1 MTRLLSADWARLVR
15 SPLFWVGG
23 AFMALYGAWNVVE
36 GYNLNTY
43 YGDDYGPEHFLFD
56 FLIMLILAQ
65 SIVTVNFIYAEHR
78 DGTLRN
84 KLCVGHT
91 RAAVYMSH
99 LLTQYLVALI
109 YSALYL
115 VVLLGLGL
123 PVLGWEG
130 ASWEVILE
138 GLFCAMWVELSVT
151 ALFATLALLT
161 TNKRVIAAGLMGAL
175 MLLTVCSWMDSQLSI
190 PEYTRD
196 YGVAFDTLEDGTV
209 RRYFIDE
216 NGDEVDPEHME
227 PIPDPNY
234 VRGPLRGL
242 YRLVLDVTP
251 TGQALQLAGTAVM
264 ESPLW
269 VLGVSAAGLAL
280 LAAAGGIMG
289 FWRMDID

>member
-1 MTRLLSADWARLVR
+1 MTRLLSADWARLIR

-23 AFMALYGAWNVVE
+23 ASMAFYGLWNVVE

-56 FLIMLILAQ
+56 FLILLILAQ

-78 DGTLRN
+78 DGAIRN
-84 KLCVGHT
+84 KLCVGHS

-99 LLTQYLVALI
+99 LLTQYLTALI

-115 VVLLGLGL
+115 AVLLGLGIT
-123 PVLGWEG
+123 VLGG
-130 ASWEVILE
+130 IRASWEAVLW

-151 ALFATLALLT
+151 ALFVTLALLT
-161 TNKRVIAAGLMGAL
+161 PNKRVIAAGLMGAL
-175 MLLTVCSWMDSQLSI
+175 LLLAACSWMDGQLSI
-190 PEYTRD
+190 PEYTQEC
-196 YGVAFDTLEDGTV
+196 GLAFETLEDGTV
-209 RRYFIDE
+209 RRYFID
-216 NGDEVDPEHME
+216 GDGVEVDPEEME
-227 PIPDPNY
+227 PVPNPYY

-242 YRLVLDVTP
+242 YRLVLDVIP
-251 TGQALQLAGTAVM
+251 TGQALQLADSAVM

-269 VLGVSAAGLAL
+269 ALGVSAAGMAL
-280 LAAAGGIMG
+280 LAAGFGIMG